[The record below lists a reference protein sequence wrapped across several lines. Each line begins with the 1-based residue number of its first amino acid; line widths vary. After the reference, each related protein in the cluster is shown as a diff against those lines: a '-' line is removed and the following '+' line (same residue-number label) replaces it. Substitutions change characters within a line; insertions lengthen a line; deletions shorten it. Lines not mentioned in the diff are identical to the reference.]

1 LLIVN
6 WLQCPHCSRFPQSN
20 LLNKNLKII
29 IKKFIEAILEFYKKM
44 HFFYQRRV
52 ITVSLLLFYLS
63 EVRFEIKKEQAID
76 EVKREKELGVFKI

>member
-1 LLIVN
+1 
-6 WLQCPHCSRFPQSN
+6 
-20 LLNKNLKII
+20 
-29 IKKFIEAILEFYKKM
+29 M

-76 EVKREKELGVFKI
+76 EVKKEKELDVFKRWKNAAPCEGAAGEDKPAVSEANTLLKGEKQKR